1 ASVMAKNSSPGGDI
15 KGIQFALATQHEI
28 QTASMSNSSIPLMSF
43 PGELCTLRHEKS
55 ECKCCSG
62 YIQLPLAVYHTRNM
76 DMLNQLCLKCLN
88 IKDEMSSSGK
98 VGKDVVCC
106 CEVPLNISVRR
117 ATSDADSNLELVQP
131 PSLQASCWNFLERF
145 RYNYRTSHT
154 RYLLAGE

>member
-1 ASVMAKNSSPGGDI
+1 
-15 KGIQFALATQHEI
+15 
-28 QTASMSNSSIPLMSF
+28 

-62 YIQLPLAVYHTRNM
+62 YIQLPLAVYHTRNMDMLM

-117 ATSDADSNLELVQP
+117 ATLDDDSNLELVQP
-131 PSLQASCWNFLERF
+131 PSLQDDCWNFLERF
-145 RYNYRTSHT
+145 GYIYGTRHT